1 MSQMTKVDPWL
12 ESVVAA
18 LKEVV
23 GQRPVALHEP
33 SFDGN
38 EWNYLKQCLD
48 SNYVS
53 SIGKYVDQFED
64 ELAKYTGAK
73 FAVSVANGTS
83 ALQIALLLAG
93 VTEGDEVIVP
103 ALTFIATANAVSY
116 CGAFPHFADSE
127 NATLGIDANKL
138 REYLLS
144 ISFQESKKCINKIT
158 GRVIRALVPMHTFG
172 HPSDI
177 NGLLSVADEFHL
189 TLIEDSAES
198 LGSFYHGQHTGTFG
212 LMGIF
217 SFNGNKTITTGGGG
231 AIVTNDKTLAK
242 RAKHITTT
250 AKIAHPWEFK
260 HDEIGF
266 NLRMPNLNAALGCA
280 QLENLQNKL
289 GNKREL
295 FTLYSSAFKSV
306 DGISLFN
313 EPLNCKSNF
322 WLQTLVLDEKHSQRK
337 DEILQASNSIG
348 ISTRPAWGLLPS
360 LLPYKNCQSMNLDG
374 SRSLFARLINIPS
387 SPQLV

>member
-1 MSQMTKVDPWL
+1 MSQMLKVDPWID
-12 ESVVAA
+12 SVISA
-18 LKEVV
+18 LKEVI
-23 GQRPVALHEP
+23 GGGPAALHEP

-53 SIGKYVDQFED
+53 SSGKYVDQFEN

-83 ALQIALLLAG
+83 ALHIALLLAG
-93 VTEGDEVIVP
+93 VTDGDEVIVP
-103 ALTFIATANAVSY
+103 ALTFIATANAVRY
-116 CGAFPHFADSE
+116 CGASPHFVDSE
-127 NATLGIDANKL
+127 DATLGIDAIKL
-138 REYLLS
+138 REYLLN
-144 ISFQESKKCINKIT
+144 ISFQQSKKCINKAT

-177 NGLLSVADEFHL
+177 SGLLSVADEFNI

-231 AIVTNDKTLAK
+231 AIVTNDKDLAK
-242 RAKHITTT
+242 RAKHLTTT
-250 AKIAHPWEFK
+250 AKITHPWEFK
-260 HDEIGF
+260 HDEVGF

-280 QLENLQNKL
+280 QLENLQNKIDH
-289 GNKREL
+289 KREL
-295 FTLYSSAFKSV
+295 FVRYSSAFKTV
-306 DGISLFN
+306 DGVSLFN

-322 WLQTLVLDEKHSQRK
+322 WLQTLVLDEKFSQRK

-348 ISTRPAWGLLPS
+348 ISTRPAWDLLPT
-360 LLPYKNCQSMNLDG
+360 LLPYKDCQSMNLNG
-374 SRSLFARLINIPS
+374 SQSLFTRLINIPS